1 MKIGFFG
8 GTFNPPHKGHEKIID
23 YCSKLFDKILIFPN
37 IISPHKLDS
46 PPIDSIHR
54 INMLELIIKNDNVA
68 IDTYEIK
75 SELSS
80 YTDNTVKYL
89 LNKYK
94 GSTLFMII
102 GKDQFLN
109 LHNWHNINFILN
121 NTNILCFDRN
131 GRTRT
136 NHNVNKV
143 SLNSNAEIVNFDF
156 PVSSSVVREKIYK
169 REQITD
175 SFISIEVKEYIYEHN
190 LYI

>member
-37 IISPHKLDS
+37 MISPHKLDS
-46 PPIDSIHR
+46 PPIDYIHR
-54 INMLELIIKNDNVA
+54 VNMLELIIKHNNVV

-75 SELSS
+75 SELSNYS
-80 YTDNTVKYL
+80 CYTVEYL

-94 GSTLFMII
+94 GSSLFMIL

-109 LHNWHNINFILN
+109 LNNWHNINFILK
-121 NTNILCFDRN
+121 NTNILCFDRK
-131 GRTRT
+131 GYTKI
-136 NHNVNKV
+136 NHNINKF
-143 SLNSNAEIVNFDF
+143 SLDSNAEVVDFDF
-156 PVSSSVVREKIYK
+156 PVSSSVIREKIYK
-169 REQITD
+169 HEQITD
-175 SFISIEVKEYIYEHN
+175 SFISREVKEYIHEHN